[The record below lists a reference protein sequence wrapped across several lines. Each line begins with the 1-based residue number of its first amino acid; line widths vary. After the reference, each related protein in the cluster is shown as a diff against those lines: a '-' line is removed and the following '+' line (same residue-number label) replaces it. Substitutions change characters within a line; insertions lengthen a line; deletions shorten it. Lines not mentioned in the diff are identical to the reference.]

1 MSEHGV
7 EALLRPPVEKGVAYA
22 AFMLAAIIY
31 LYPTLFML
39 TEIVSHGT
47 AVLFIGFGLYR
58 YLQGKVISDY
68 HKNLKRLPD
77 YTIDSS
83 KVPVHK
89 KSIWLGKGFEW
100 TALHTQRLSDLRKPS
115 SKEYI
120 EMGYLYD
127 LIRSLEIKYEDS
139 KVVKA
144 FLKPFSIDI
153 PFNPYK
159 PLPPVG
165 GDKTIHAVNV
175 NEEED
180 VLFPLDTR
188 NGHTLVQGTTRVG
201 KSRLLEV
208 LVTQAIHR
216 KNQQNNYESSVIVID
231 PKGDAELMARVYS
244 EAKKAGRPVYVFH
257 LGFPDISC
265 RYNAIAGSFS
275 RYTEIASRSTDSL
288 AGGGDNAAFKDFAWR
303 FANVIAMAEVALGER
318 PTFETIQE
326 YMMNIEPLFI
336 RYTEL
341 YLDKNDPGWVEI
353 IEDMED
359 KIKNP
364 PKNLALRT
372 KRTIALS
379 LYLQEQKI
387 FDPIVRGLLSSVAYE
402 KSYYDK
408 ITASFL
414 PMLEKLTTGRTLE
427 LIAPDYN
434 DVEDSRPILDWL
446 KVARQNAIVYC
457 GLDAMTDNTV
467 SDVVG
472 SNMFSDI
479 VSMAGYIYK
488 NGIEDGFGE
497 FSQDGVKPTFSV
509 FADEVNELV
518 GPRFIPLL
526 NKAGGA
532 GVNVTAL
539 TQSYADIPA
548 KLQDENLASVVYSNF
563 NTLIMMR
570 VKTKETAELLTNQ
583 LGEVYINNVTTVSGV
598 NDNSNVDN
606 KIHFTSKNEDR
617 ITTEKVPIVEADTI
631 INLPKGQ
638 AFALLDGARLLKLRF
653 PLLKDCSGELP
664 PSIKQMYD
672 VMADNYNTSQGW
684 WKPSEFAD
692 QGFANNVHTTHSVS
706 NEEADKDYYNLMDD
720 VDDGRS

>member
-1 MSEHGV
+1 MSDNTV
-7 EALLRPPVEKGVAYA
+7 EALLRPPVEINVAYA
-22 AFMLAAIIY
+22 AFFLSSIIY
-31 LYPTLFML
+31 LCPTIFML
-39 TEIVSHGT
+39 TEKVSYG
-47 AVLFIGFGLYR
+47 VSILFILFGIYR
-58 YLQGKVISDY
+58 YKQGYVIKKY
-68 HKNLKRLPD
+68 HMNLKRLPD
-77 YTIDSS
+77 FSMNSND
-83 KVPVHK
+83 VPVHK
-89 KSIWLGKGFEW
+89 KSIWIGKGFDW
-100 TALHTQRLSDLRKPS
+100 NAIHTQRLSDLKKPS
-115 SKEYI
+115 SREYT
-120 EMGYLYD
+120 EMGYYYD
-127 LIRSLEIKYEDS
+127 KMRALEIKYEDS
-139 KVVKA
+139 KAVSS
-144 FLKPFSIDI
+144 FLSFLSIDVS
-153 PFNPYK
+153 FNPLK

-165 GDKTIHAVNV
+165 GDKSIHAVHL
-175 NEEED
+175 NEESD
-180 VLFPLDTR
+180 ITFPLDTR
-188 NGHTLVQGTTRVG
+188 SGHTLVQGTTRVG

-216 KNQQNNYESSVIVID
+216 KNDKGVFESAVVVLD
-231 PKGDAELMARVYS
+231 PKGDAGLMARVFA
-244 EAKKAGRPVYVFH
+244 EGKKSGRPVYIFH

-265 RYNAIAGSFS
+265 RYNAIAGSFT
-275 RYTEIASRSTDSL
+275 RYTEIASRSTDAL
-288 AGGGDNAAFKDFAWR
+288 AGGGNNAAFKDFAWR

-336 RYTEL
+336 KYTEL

-353 IEDMED
+353 IEDMES
-359 KIKNP
+359 KLKAI
-364 PKNLALRT
+364 PKHLASRT
-372 KRTIALS
+372 KRTVVLS

-427 LIAPDYN
+427 LIAPDY
-434 DVEDSRPILDWL
+434 DDLDDKRPILDWL

-472 SNMFSDI
+472 SNMLSDI

-497 FSQDGVKPTFSV
+497 LSNDDVKPTFSI
-509 FADEVNELV
+509 FADEFNELA
-518 GPRFIPLL
+518 GPRFVPLL

-539 TQSYADIPA
+539 TQSYADVPA
-548 KLQDENLASVVYSNF
+548 KLGDENLSSVIYSNF
-563 NTLIMMR
+563 NTIIMMR

-606 KIHFTSKNEDR
+606 QIHFTSKNEDR
-617 ITTEKVPIVEADTI
+617 MTTEKVPVLETDTI

-653 PLLKDCSGELP
+653 PLLSDCSDSLP
-664 PSIKQMYD
+664 PSIKQMYR
-672 VMADNYNTSQGW
+672 VMTESYRTSQGW
-684 WKPSEFAD
+684 WKPSEFGEQTYASNTHAAHEVSNVETTQD
-692 QGFANNVHTTHSVS
+692 YKRLMQDVDNNV
-706 NEEADKDYYNLMDD
+706 
-720 VDDGRS
+720 